1 MCASCNFN
9 RPLNVENCVEH
20 LSLFSTA
27 IEIGSKRRA
36 NNHSLRKNNNKN
48 HLIFDQEVYHRH
60 FVALRFDKILTRRN
74 IKNRKR
80 KLIIYLER
88 LTEVGYFEDFFED
101 KFDVSQQSLIVADLL
116 D

>member
-1 MCASCNFN
+1 MCASYNFN

-60 FVALRFDKILTRRN
+60 FVALRFDQILTRRN

-80 KLIIYLER
+80 KLIKYLER
-88 LTEVGYFEDFFED
+88 LTEVGYFEGFFED
-101 KFDVSQQSLIVADLL
+101 KFDVSQQSLIVGDLL